1 MEIIFLIV
9 AVALGAALGLL
20 LGSNKLLNK
29 LLLTFSGAY
38 LLGVNIAE
46 VFPSLYTSDLAAS
59 KIGLF
64 VLLGILI
71 QIILEGITKGA
82 EHGHLHSK
90 DHEVFPISVFLGLF
104 IHALIEGVPLQ
115 RPDGHSLLWAI
126 LIHKVPVAMV
136 LFVFLSKSKLSSFK
150 IGIFMLLFAL
160 ASPIGY
166 IVGNYLPPHLL
177 TYALA
182 LAAGVFLH
190 ISTVIIF
197 ESVEGHKLKFKKLS
211 MVVLGFLLAIIFSH

>member
-1 MEIIFLIV
+1 MNIIFLIV
-9 AVALGAALGLL
+9 AVALGAALGLV

-38 LLGVNIAE
+38 LLGVNIIE
-46 VFPSLYTSDLAAS
+46 VFPSLYSS
-59 KIGLF
+59 GSNSIKIGFF

-82 EHGHLHSK
+82 EHGHLHNK
-90 DHEVFPISVFLGLF
+90 NHETFPLSVFLGLF
-104 IHALIEGVPLQ
+104 VHALIEGVPLHGINGQ
-115 RPDGHSLLWAI
+115 HLLWAI
-126 LIHKVPVAMV
+126 LVHKIPVAMV
-136 LFVFLSKSKLSSFK
+136 LFIFLSKSKLSPIK

-160 ASPIGY
+160 ASPVGY
-166 IVGNYLPPHLL
+166 VLGNYLPQHLL

-197 ESVEGHKLKFKKLS
+197 ESVEGHKLKFKKIS
-211 MVVLGFLLAIIFSH
+211 MVILGFILAILLSH

>member
-1 MEIIFLIV
+1 MDIIFLIA
-9 AVALGAALGLL
+9 AVALGAALGLF

-38 LLGVNIAE
+38 LLGVNIVE
-46 VFPSLYTSDLAAS
+46 VFPKLYTSNLEAS

-90 DHEVFPISVFLGLF
+90 EHEVFPLGVFLGLF
-104 IHALIEGVPLQ
+104 VHALIEGVPLQ
-115 RPDGHSLLWAI
+115 ESGGHHLLWAI
-126 LIHKVPVAMV
+126 LVHKVPVAMV
-136 LFVFLSKSKLSSFK
+136 LFIFLSKSKLHLFK

-166 IVGNYLPPHLL
+166 AVGKLLPKQLPI
-177 TYALA
+177 YALA
-182 LAAGVFLH
+182 LAAGIFLH